1 MNGQIKMNKPIPKSM
16 TDGLNDLLGF
26 RLVEWRSGYAVLD
39 VELDERHKNR
49 QGGLHGGITASMI
62 DAATGY
68 CGIYEPDSSKRRGNV
83 TVSLNINYISRPKG
97 ARLRATAELIRAGRR
112 LYFAAARVTD
122 DQDTLIATAEAV
134 YAYIEKQPKTSSAS
148 SS

>member
-1 MNGQIKMNKPIPKSM
+1 MNGQPTMTKPIPKSM

-26 RLVEWRSGYAVLD
+26 QLAEWRSGYAVLE
-39 VELDERHKNR
+39 VELDDRHKNR
-49 QGGLHGGITASMI
+49 QGGLHGGVTASMI
-62 DAATGY
+62 DAVTGY
-68 CGIYEPDSSKRRGNV
+68 CGIYELDSSKRRGNV

-112 LYFAAARVTD
+112 LYFASARVTD

-134 YAYIEKQPKTSSAS
+134 YAYIEKQPDTDSAVSS
-148 SS
+148 

>member
-1 MNGQIKMNKPIPKSM
+1 
-16 TDGLNDLLGF
+16 
-26 RLVEWRSGYAVLD
+26 
-39 VELDERHKNR
+39 
-49 QGGLHGGITASMI
+49 MI
-62 DAATGY
+62 DAVTGY

-83 TVSLNINYISRPKG
+83 TVSLNINYINRPKG

>member
-1 MNGQIKMNKPIPKSM
+1 MPKSM

-26 RLVEWRSGYAVLD
+26 ELVEWRSGYAVLD

-134 YAYIEKQPKTSSAS
+134 YAYIEKQPKTSTAS

>member
-1 MNGQIKMNKPIPKSM
+1 MTKPIPKSM

-26 RLVEWRSGYAVLD
+26 ELVEWRSGYAVLD

-62 DAATGY
+62 AAATGY

-97 ARLRATAELIRAGRR
+97 ARLTATAELIRAGRR

-134 YAYIEKQPKTSSAS
+134 YAYIEKQPKPSPAVS
-148 SS
+148 

>member
-1 MNGQIKMNKPIPKSM
+1 MTKPIPKSM

-26 RLVEWRSGYAVLD
+26 ELVEWRSGYAVLD

-134 YAYIEKQPKTSSAS
+134 YAYIEQQPKISTAS